1 MSGAPA
7 SLPALRFGTA
17 QQIEVLRSLEPAV
30 VREMQAHLDR
40 RRLWFPNDL
49 MAADADLGAEHEAQ
63 LSALRD
69 RARGLP
75 DAVRVAVAL
84 NLLTEEGLPH
94 FHRLISQHFGDAS
107 PWLDWNNLW
116 TAEEDRHGCALR
128 DYARDARLFVMAPL
142 ERLQYEYI
150 AAGFYPDWGQNPYQ
164 LLAYTSLQ
172 EKATQY
178 AHANTG
184 RLAGPVEPTLQRVL
198 AHLAG
203 DESRHYQFYR
213 AVFGEILATDPEG
226 ALEAL
231 FRVTVGF
238 SMPGHAIAGFEDMSD
253 VVARQN
259 IFSTAQFQEIVVEL
273 LAHWDIG
280 GMSGLSG
287 PAARMQER
295 MMKMPGRLARIADT
309 QAARYEPKVFRFGFV
324 GERDLSL

>member
-1 MSGAPA
+1 MPGAPA
-7 SLPALRFGTA
+7 SPRYGTA
-17 QQIEVLRSLEPAV
+17 QQIDVLRSLEPAV
-30 VREMQAHLDR
+30 VREMAAHLER

-49 MAADADLGAEHEAQ
+49 MAADIDLDDAHDAE
-63 LSALRD
+63 LKALRD

-94 FHRLISQHFGDAS
+94 FHRLISQYFGDES
-107 PWLDWNNLW
+107 PWIDWNNVW

-150 AAGFYPDWGQNPYQ
+150 AAGFYPDWGRNPYQ

-184 RLAGPVEPTLQRVL
+184 RLAGPIEPTLQRVL

-203 DESRHYQFYR
+203 DESRHYLFYR
-213 AVFGEILATDPEG
+213 AVFGEILATDPDG
-226 ALEAL
+226 ALDAL
-231 FRVTVGF
+231 FRVTIGF
-238 SMPGHAIAGFEDMSD
+238 AMPGHAIAGFDDMSD

-259 IFSTAQFQEIVVEL
+259 IFSTAQFRDIVVEL
-273 LAHWDIG
+273 LAYWDIG
-280 GMSGLSG
+280 GMTGLSG
-287 PAARMQER
+287 NGARLQER
-295 MMKMPGRLARIADT
+295 MMKMPSRLGRIADT
-309 QAARYEPKVFRFGFV
+309 QAARYEPKLFRFDFI